1 MNNSSEQCPVT
12 LEKDKKFSL
21 KLITFWS
28 LTFFY
33 FILPEAIQ
41 LKFNWS
47 IALLKMGKWNNGR
60 NCANLK
66 KYKNI
71 FILSQQGQ

>member
-1 MNNSSEQCPVT
+1 MNNSSEQRPVT

-28 LTFFY
+28 STFFY

-47 IALLKMGKWNNGR
+47 IALSKMGKWNNGR
-60 NCANLK
+60 NCSSLK